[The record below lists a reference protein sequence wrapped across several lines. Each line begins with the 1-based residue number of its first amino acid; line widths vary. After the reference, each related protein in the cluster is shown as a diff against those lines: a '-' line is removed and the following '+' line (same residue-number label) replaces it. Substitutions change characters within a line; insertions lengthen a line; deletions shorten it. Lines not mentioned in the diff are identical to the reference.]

1 MLQQLL
7 SPVTNTLGF
16 VGNTIDNLT
25 DGIPILDTLGNVAG
39 GVLNAPR
46 YGNTSY
52 MRPETLD
59 AIDGMV
65 MDAGMPPQPAGPAYT
80 SAGGTPPF
88 VPSDDPRIFGSRSL
102 GLLGQQVRP
111 AIDFLAKAGNI
122 ADNLDP
128 YGRGDRGLFT
138 LAQFASPLMDDF
150 GGLIHGVGDIFS
162 RRTNQVRPQSAQP
175 VATPATPA
183 TPAVDPFAEPQP
195 PRPDGWKDRS
205 TGSDFYK
212 QGVNPLTGVETEASV
227 TGVPTLDTTELE
239 AALKNIQTPEGDAAT
254 ARERL
259 EEQKKKLEDIEDIEE
274 LERRVSDSQRALD
287 MAREMAKDPRNLKMP
302 PEPADDILLPQGYTP
317 ALNPDGTRKYGP
329 NGAPLYNNPDGTP
342 AYSVNPEQ
350 DANDLIDAAANGTP
364 EQVEAAAQAAR
375 QMGGPAAE
383 QAVRQEAAESNPVLR
398 GSAVSGTITANTMP
412 TGSGVSGIVEANTLN
427 PLVGS
432 GTSGTVRADS
442 RSPETQELQR
452 DVDNLRLIRDRLQV
466 IKDQLESGEI
476 TLDEARRQ
484 HNDLMAQSGNANL
497 VREALRNRG
506 EANTLKPNADFDA
519 LEGPRIPNADFD
531 ALEGMPNPFVG
542 SGTSGSIE
550 ADTRFG
556 YGDSKEGIQANTFP
570 IVPEGMSM
578 ETDQDGNPVF
588 VPIEPDMP
596 VDESGN
602 PIYDTPNPL
611 VPPTG
616 EGMSP
621 MGLEADTTDQTLNV
635 DTRNPLAPSE
645 DIAIPEDDGG
655 DGSILRNLTAGAIA
669 GGSAY
674 LNKKLN
680 EFPPSEAKRLRQRI
694 NMASS
699 KETIQEL
706 VDELDKTKP
715 QQTQKSSGKKLSPQ
729 ERKFNKRRQGQIKQ
743 TRRIATERLAKVG
756 DMSKTR
762 QWTGDKLYKLRTKL
776 ASNPKLFKQVQK
788 VLKLGGPTG
797 GVMLL
802 YDILE
807 ESGAFTE
814 PYEAPPVEDMSAEDL
829 QRFRAM
835 GGI

>member
-25 DGIPILDTLGNVAG
+25 DGIPVLDTLGNVAG

-59 AIDGMV
+59 AIDSMV

-122 ADNLDP
+122 ADSLDP
-128 YGRGDRGLFT
+128 YGRGDRGVFT
-138 LAQFASPLMDDF
+138 LAQLASPLMDDF

-183 TPAVDPFAEPQP
+183 MPATPAVDPFAEPQP
-195 PRPDGWKDRS
+195 PDPNKWQDKRS
-205 TGSDFYK
+205 D
-212 QGVNPLTGVETEASV
+212 QGTNPLTGAETPSGASV
-227 TGVPTLDTTELE
+227 TGVPTLDTTEID
-239 AALKNIQTPEGDAAT
+239 AALKSIQTPEGDAAT

-259 EEQKKKLEDIEDIEE
+259 EDQKRELEDIDE
-274 LERRVSDSQRALD
+274 LSELSRGVSESQRALD
-287 MAREMAKDPRNLKMP
+287 MAREMAKDPRNLKIP

-317 ALNPDGTRKYGP
+317 ALNPDGTRKYAP
-329 NGAPLYNNPDGTP
+329 NGGPLYNNPDGTP

-412 TGSGVSGIVEANTLN
+412 TGSGVSGIVGANTL
-427 PLVGS
+427 S
-432 GTSGTVRADS
+432 
-442 RSPETQELQR
+442 
-452 DVDNLRLIRDRLQV
+452 
-466 IKDQLESGEI
+466 
-476 TLDEARRQ
+476 
-484 HNDLMAQSGNANL
+484 
-497 VREALRNRG
+497 
-506 EANTLKPNADFDA
+506 PNADFDA

-531 ALEGMPNPFVG
+531 ALEANPLVG
-542 SGTSGSIE
+542 SGTSGTVVADTRSPEAQATQNIDELIAVEERLEAISNQLQSGEISVTEFSEQYNDLIDRRNALQNQVGSGMSKRGIE

-556 YGDSKEGIQANTFP
+556 YGDSKEGIKANTFP

-596 VDESGN
+596 IDENGN
-602 PIYDTPNPL
+602 PIYDIPNPL

-621 MGLEADTTDQTLNV
+621 LGLDADTTDQALNV
-635 DTRNPLAPSE
+635 DTRSPLAPSE

-694 NMASS
+694 SMASS

-715 QQTQKSSGKKLSPQ
+715 EQTQKSSGKKLSPQ
-729 ERKFNKRRQGQIKQ
+729 ERKFNKRRQGQINK
-743 TRRIATERLAKVG
+743 TRKIATERLAKVG

-814 PYEAPPVEDMSAEDL
+814 PYKAPPMEDMSAEDL